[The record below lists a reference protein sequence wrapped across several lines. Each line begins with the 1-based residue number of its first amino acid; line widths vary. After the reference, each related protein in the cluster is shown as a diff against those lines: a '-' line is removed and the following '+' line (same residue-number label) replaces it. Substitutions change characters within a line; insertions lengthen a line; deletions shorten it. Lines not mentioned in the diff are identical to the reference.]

1 MEKGRT
7 CRAGPPI
14 SIFSGQIRL
23 ASGRSHELQPTDG
36 LILLKKLTILLT
48 LLGLAAITAA
58 MAWNGFDSVV
68 AAVSRIGIAGFLLT
82 ILAQLAVDAVLGC
95 AWYAAFP
102 SMTYRHLMVAR
113 MIRDA
118 ASTCLP
124 FSQLGGIVLGIR
136 ATSRHHAVE
145 TSSIEW
151 PEAACANVVDIT
163 TEVLGQIVFI
173 LLAVTLLA
181 VGSASNP
188 LVKPVIIG
196 ALLLTAGATGFI
208 WTQQRGG
215 MAVKRTVRLLGKHI
229 AGQWQTT
236 VMDGAGTLQDWME
249 RAWSRPGRISASAAI
264 HLVGW
269 ICSAGVLWLTVYLMG
284 ASLSFPDAIAIE
296 GVTCGLMSASFLVP
310 AALGVQEGAYMT
322 LGHAFGLDASL
333 CLALSLLRRGR
344 EISIGIPMLVWWQ
357 FSEMRALKTRTAQ
370 TKTRTLPDRLPD
382 ALTDTT
388 EG

>member
-1 MEKGRT
+1 M
-7 CRAGPPI
+7 
-14 SIFSGQIRL
+14 
-23 ASGRSHELQPTDG
+23 
-36 LILLKKLTILLT
+36 KKLTILLT

-58 MAWNGFDSVV
+58 MAWNGFDSVA
-68 AAVSRIGIAGFLLT
+68 AAVSRIGIVGFFLT
-82 ILAQLAVDAVLGC
+82 ILAQLAVDAILGC
-95 AWYAAFP
+95 AWHAAFP
-102 SMTYRHLMVAR
+102 TMTYRHLLLAR

-136 ATSRHHAVE
+136 ATSRHHAVKI
-145 TSSIEW
+145 SSIEW

-181 VGSASNP
+181 VGSSSSP

-196 ALLLTAGATGFI
+196 ALLLAVGAAGFI

-215 MAVKRTVRLLGKHI
+215 TAVKRTVRLLGRHI
-229 AGQWQTT
+229 AGQWQAT

-249 RAWSRPGRISASAAI
+249 KAWSRPGRISASAAI
-264 HLVGW
+264 HLMGW
-269 ICSAGVLWLTVYLMG
+269 ISSAGVLWLTVYLMG

-344 EISIGIPMLVWWQ
+344 EVSIGIPTLVWWQ
-357 FSEMRALKTRTAQ
+357 LSEMRALKARTAQ
-370 TKTRTLPDRLPD
+370 TKPHVLSAGLPD